1 MNALVDSL
9 RDRRFWSSLLPEFRI
24 EDRASFAQV
33 PLWDIPADRQNVTE
47 VLDREG
53 YLHLPGSQG
62 ADSARHLSSAVRRL
76 VGAGLPPVFGMVFD
90 EFWVPAFALTK
101 IVATSLGGT
110 YKLLPD
116 FWVWHIDPAK
126 DEAGWTPHRDKGH
139 RALFP
144 DRRPKAVTAWL
155 ALSDADPLNSC
166 MYLVPANRDP
176 TYGTERD
183 SEWTF
188 AFPDVR
194 ALPASCGDIFV
205 WNQAVLHWG
214 AHASPMAER
223 PRISMAFEF
232 QRDDVAPFNEPLI
245 PAMAILRFEDRL
257 KLIGKQILQYKHM
270 YRIAPE
276 LTEAAQSLVGL
287 GGDARK

>member
-9 RDRRFWSSLLPEFRI
+9 RDRSFWTSVVPDFRI
-24 EDRASFAQV
+24 EDRASFGHI
-33 PLWDIPADRQNVTE
+33 PLWDFPKADEDPVT

-53 YLHLPGSQG
+53 YLHLPDAQG
-62 ADSARHLSSAVRRL
+62 TDTAAHLSSAVRRL
-76 VGAGLPPVFGMVFD
+76 VAAGLPPVFGMVFD
-90 EFWVPAFALTK
+90 EFWIPAFALTK

-116 FWVWHIDPAK
+116 FWIWHIDPAK
-126 DEAGWTPHRDKGH
+126 DEAGWSPHRDKGH

-155 ALSDADPLNSC
+155 ALSEADPLNSC
-166 MYLVPANRDP
+166 MYLVPAHRDP

-183 SEWTF
+183 SQWTF
-188 AFPDVR
+188 AYPDVR
-194 ALPASCGDIFV
+194 ALPAAAGDVFV

-214 AHASPMAER
+214 AHASAMAKE

-232 QRDDVAPFNEPLI
+232 QRDDVAPFNGPLI
-245 PAMAILRFEDRL
+245 PATTILRFEDRL

-270 YRIAPE
+270 YRVAPE
-276 LTEAAQSLVGL
+276 VEEAARALVGSHS
-287 GGDARK
+287 GRQG